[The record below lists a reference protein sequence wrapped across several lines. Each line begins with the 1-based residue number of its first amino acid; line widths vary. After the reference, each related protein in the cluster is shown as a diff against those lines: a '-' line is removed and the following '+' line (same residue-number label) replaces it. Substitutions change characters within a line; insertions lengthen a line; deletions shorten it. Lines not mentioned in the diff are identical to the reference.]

1 MDQASIDAFYRE
13 VGEKIGVARRADKK
27 TQDQLARQVSLQ
39 RASIANIERG
49 KQRLLLHTFFDICDA
64 LRRPP
69 EALLPAIVTTTTEVP
84 VGDALPGELTPQ
96 EREWIRTTA
105 ADS

>member
-1 MDQASIDAFYRE
+1 MDQAAIDAFYRE
-13 VGEKIGVARRADKK
+13 VGERIGAARRADKK

-39 RASIANIERG
+39 RTSIANIERG

-69 EALLPAIVTTTTEVP
+69 ESMLPASVTTTTEASAS
-84 VGDALPGELTPQ
+84 DELLDELTPD
-96 EREWIRTTA
+96 EREWIRTMTS
-105 ADS
+105 DP